1 MRKEAHMVYS
11 GIRVVPTAG
20 QGAALAEAVKPYLK
34 IVEKHGGKPV
44 GAWRVAIGQGWGD
57 YLYVHS
63 YDDMAA
69 LGKATEATVADP
81 EFQQLMSRI
90 GSQIASV
97 TTSVLQPLPESS
109 LQ

>member
-1 MRKEAHMVYS
+1 
-11 GIRVVPTAG
+11 
-20 QGAALAEAVKPYLK
+20 
-34 IVEKHGGKPV
+34 VEKNGGKPV

-69 LGKATEATVADP
+69 LGKATQATMTDP
-81 EFQQLMSRI
+81 EFQQLMARV

-97 TTSVLQPLPESS
+97 TTSVLQPLPESG